1 MMRSVIARPV
11 RAVAIHARRLPR
23 VLRTLAMTL
32 SLAMTS
38 LFAMTTI
45 AHASPIDR
53 MIESIA
59 STQTLTADF
68 SQTTAAKSA
77 RVRTSSGSFWIS
89 KPGLLRWEVKKPY
102 PQIQVLNETEFWSYD
117 IDLQQ
122 ASVRPVASA
131 QLTGIAALL
140 LSTNSLSRA
149 ALNQRYEFS
158 EDGASNGLSW
168 VRVVPKEPE
177 PGISK
182 LRVAIDRDSLLSEFE
197 IHDALGQVTQVKISN
212 IQKNIAVDPGLF
224 LFVPPKG
231 VSVLRAP

>member
-1 MMRSVIARPV
+1 MGIRLRRWIAMALSGLAITSV
-11 RAVAIHARRLPR
+11 
-23 VLRTLAMTL
+23 
-32 SLAMTS
+32 S
-38 LFAMTTI
+38 F
-45 AHASPIDR
+45 ASPIDR

-68 SQTTAAKSA
+68 SQTTAVKSA
-77 RVRTSSGSFWIS
+77 RVRASSGTFWIS
-89 KPGLLRWEVKKPY
+89 KPGLLRWEIKKPY
-102 PQIQVLNETEFWSYD
+102 PQIQVLNENEFWSYD

-149 ALNQRYEFS
+149 ALNQRYEFA
-158 EDGASNGLSW
+158 EDGTSKGLSW
-168 VRVVPKEPE
+168 IRVVPKESE

-182 LRVAIDRDSLLSEFE
+182 LRVAIDRDSLLTEFE

-212 IQKNIAVDPGLF
+212 VQKNITIDPEHF
-224 LFVPPKG
+224 RFVPPKG
-231 VSVLRAP
+231 ISVLRAP